1 MKKSYEDYIAEF
13 YECYEDYK
21 NEDKLSTVE
30 AIARTLY
37 DFDGLMSRSETEK
50 AIILTTYGQLI
61 VSEQVRVLV
70 NTRDT
75 LLKKLNQIDFLLIKQ
90 EQRLTT
96 EQYDDL
102 QSKYNGVL
110 ESIKRMPIDT
120 CRMARWYY
128 EELIDEVN
136 EYFLSIKSAD
146 LNVEKIT
153 NSVLSRFRR
162 DCENTLSEKMIVY
175 TTLGEILVK
184 QNYLIPDEI
193 VSEIKSF
200 DVNDT
205 KDQLPQ
211 VEKDQLINLINKVLE
226 KSNNS

>member
-1 MKKSYEDYIAEF
+1 
-13 YECYEDYK
+13 
-21 NEDKLSTVE
+21 
-30 AIARTLY
+30 
-37 DFDGLMSRSETEK
+37 MSRSETEK

-61 VSEQVRVLV
+61 VSKQLRVLD

-90 EQRLTT
+90 EQKLTT

-102 QSKYNGVL
+102 QSKYNSVVEG
-110 ESIKRMPIDT
+110 IKRMPIDI

-136 EYFLSIKSAD
+136 GYFLSIKSVD
-146 LNVEKIT
+146 MNVGEIT
-153 NSVLSRFRR
+153 NSVLNRFRR

-184 QNYLIPDEI
+184 QSWDIPYEI
-193 VSEIKSF
+193 VSEIKRF

-205 KDQLPQ
+205 KDQLLQ

-226 KSNNS
+226 KSDASSCDINELTAEAEKFDG